1 MTDALA
7 RLLENFIDYAG
18 IFPPAKLEMKEAV
31 ENYLK
36 YRQGIESRFLGR
48 FVCSAARLE
57 ELGQAIPPNSEAIPI
72 SVIGASAADKENW
85 GEVLAQDAQAMTRFM
100 AKIGD
105 RADIEAYEVRVP
117 DHENLPEYLSDLRA
131 FNQVDVYC
139 ELPWGP
145 EMADSLGLIAEQDW
159 IGAKARTGGLEAKAF
174 PSSLE
179 IAEFL
184 QQCAQL
190 DLVHKLTAGLHHP
203 VRGYRE
209 EVKTKMHGFLN
220 VLVASALLQAHDLTK
235 KEVEGILDCEDATL
249 FGFAKSQ
256 ITFGEWSADDEDIA
270 SARSIFAGIGSC
282 SVQEPM
288 DDLSILGLL

>member
-31 ENYLK
+31 ENYQK
-36 YRQGIESRFLGR
+36 YRQGAEARFLGR

-57 ELGQAIPPNSEAIPI
+57 EFGQALSGNSEPIPV
-72 SVIGASAADKENW
+72 SVIGTSAEDKSKW
-85 GEVLAQDAQAMTRFM
+85 GDALVQDAEAMTRFM
-100 AKIGD
+100 ERTGD
-105 RADIEAYEVRVP
+105 SADIEAYEIRVP
-117 DHENLPEYLSDLRA
+117 DQKNLAEYLMDLRA

-159 IGAKARTGGLEAKAF
+159 IGAKIRTGGLEAKAF
-174 PSSLE
+174 PTSLE

-203 VRGYRE
+203 LRAYRE

-220 VLVASALLQAHDLTK
+220 VLVAVALLQAHDLTK
-235 KEVEGILDCEDATL
+235 KEVEGILECEDPTQ
-249 FGFAKSQ
+249 FGFAQTK

-288 DDLSILGLL
+288 DDLSTLGLL